1 MDFKP
6 DKPIYQHIADFCLNN
21 ILSGKWQP
29 GEKIPSVRELSA
41 QLAVNT
47 HTVLKALEYLQQA
60 AIIAPRRGM
69 GFYLADD
76 AREMVNRHRRQQFFD
91 ETLPTLV
98 SEMKILG
105 ITPDEL
111 LSHLKQ

>member
-1 MDFKP
+1 MATRRENTLGQGTVGTTCRQYP
-6 DKPIYQHIADFCLNN
+6 HRAE
-21 ILSGKWQP
+21 SVG
-29 GEKIPSVRELSA
+29 IPPTGGNHRP
-41 QLAVNT
+41 
-47 HTVLKALEYLQQA
+47 
-60 AIIAPRRGM
+60 APWNGM